1 MQTLNVGAGKS
12 DTEYQE
18 TEQQRRAELLE
29 DSKRCAGFFFIATGL
44 SAFGTGILPI
54 RFNVIVTIG
63 FIDLL
68 DYYIGSQSPL
78 YRLAIPAAACLW
90 AVVLVGLGLA
100 ARNQQRWAFWA
111 GIALYGVDMIMLI
124 MTFSMWSFA
133 LHALFVYQ
141 WYKGQKAL
149 HDIGQEPIYA
159 PGNP

>member
-1 MQTLNVGAGKS
+1 VGAGRNN
-12 DTEYQE
+12 TEYQE
-18 TEQQRRAELLE
+18 AEQQRRAELLE
-29 DSKRCAGFFFIATGL
+29 DSKSSAGFFFVAAAL
-44 SAFGTGILPI
+44 SALGTGILPI

-63 FIDLL
+63 LIDLL
-68 DYYIGSQSPL
+68 NYYIGPQNPL
-78 YRLAIPAAACLW
+78 YRVVILGGAFLW

-100 ARNQQRWAFWA
+100 ARNRQRWAFWA
-111 GIALYGVDMIMLI
+111 GLALYGVDMIVLI

-149 HDIGQEPIYA
+149 HDIGQEPVLA